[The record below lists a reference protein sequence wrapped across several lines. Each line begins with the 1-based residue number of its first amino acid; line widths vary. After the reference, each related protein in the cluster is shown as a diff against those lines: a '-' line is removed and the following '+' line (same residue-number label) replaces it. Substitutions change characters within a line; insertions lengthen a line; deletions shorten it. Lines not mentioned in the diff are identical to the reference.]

1 MHGKLRSSF
10 RLLLLCLAIGLGY
23 SCSQEPAEIVADW
36 EEDGW
41 SKVKTH
47 GVEKEFVRQGKL
59 ASEKAQSIGVSW
71 IERGKRKTKI
81 YSQSTYYYTALRFFC
96 EDGDEFVIVMRKRKR
111 K

>member
-1 MHGKLRSSF
+1 MKRIIGNFF
-10 RLLLLCLAIGLGY
+10 RLSLCMIAALSV
-23 SCSQEPAEIVADW
+23 SCSQEPAEVVADW

-41 SKVKTH
+41 SKIKTH

-59 ASEKAQSIGVSW
+59 ASEKAKSIGVSW

-96 EDGDEFVIVMRKRKR
+96 EDGDEFVIVMRKRK
-111 K
+111 

>member
-41 SKVKTH
+41 SKFKTH
-47 GVEKEFVRQGKL
+47 GAKKEFVRQGKL
-59 ASEKAQSIGVSW
+59 ASEKAQSIEVSW

-81 YSQSTYYYTALRFFC
+81 YSQSTHYYVALRFFC
-96 EDGDEFVIVMRKRKR
+96 EDGDEFVIVMRKRK
-111 K
+111 